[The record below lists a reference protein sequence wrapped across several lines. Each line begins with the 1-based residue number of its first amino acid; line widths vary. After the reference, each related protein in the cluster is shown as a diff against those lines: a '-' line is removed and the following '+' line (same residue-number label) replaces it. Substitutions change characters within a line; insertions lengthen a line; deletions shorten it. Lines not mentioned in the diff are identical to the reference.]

1 MHFDS
6 IEFALFINIAE
17 TGNLTRGAHKSY
29 MSVPAASMRIKAI
42 EDRLGIQLFYRT
54 NQGLRLAPAGH
65 VFLRH
70 GRRVINQLTDLE
82 TELFEFTK
90 GTRGSVRILA
100 NPTSVNEFL
109 PNSLRQYLAEH
120 RDINIELREQA
131 SEDVVRSVIEGTADI
146 GFFSGNMTTHD
157 LQILPFRRFR
167 NVIIVSPSHPLAHAD
182 EVDFEDTL
190 EYDYISLIEGARHS
204 YLAQAARG
212 VHKPLKLRIQVNDYE
227 AMCSMVEM
235 NVGIGMLPEPAAAR
249 FAPQMKIK
257 LLTLKNAWSS
267 REVRICV
274 RDRSTLPP
282 AAADLVAFLTGSKH
296 PAPGSVWDS
305 QTALATFPPG

>member
-29 MSVPAASMRIKAI
+29 MSVPAASMRIKGI

-70 GRRVINQLTDLE
+70 GRAVLHQLADLE
-82 TELFEFTK
+82 SELGEYAK

-109 PNSLRQYLAEH
+109 PASLRDYLAEN
-120 RDINIELREQA
+120 RDINIELREHS

-146 GFFSGNMTTHD
+146 GFFSSNTSTHD
-157 LQILPFRRFR
+157 LQVFPYRRFR
-167 NVIIVSPSHPLAHAD
+167 NVVVVPCGHPLAQAN
-182 EVDFEDTL
+182 EVDFEQTL

-227 AMCSMVEM
+227 AMCGMVER
-235 NVGIGMLPEPAAAR
+235 NVGIAMLPDTAAIR
-249 FAPQMKIK
+249 FAAHMNIK
-257 LLTLKNAWSS
+257 LLTLRNPWAL

-274 RDRSTLPP
+274 RDRAALPA
-282 AAADLVAFLTGSKH
+282 AAADLITFLTESSS
-296 PAPGSVWDS
+296 PAASAWPLP
-305 QTALATFPPG
+305 TATAAA